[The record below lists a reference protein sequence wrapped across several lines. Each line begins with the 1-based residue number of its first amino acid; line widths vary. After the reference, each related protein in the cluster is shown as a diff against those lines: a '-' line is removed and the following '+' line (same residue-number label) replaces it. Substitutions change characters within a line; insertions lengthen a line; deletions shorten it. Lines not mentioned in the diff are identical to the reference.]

1 MFKVLFITFSGIAL
15 GYLLRRQGWVEWLY
29 KGISY
34 TIWLLL
40 FFFGL
45 QVGANEQVV
54 ANLDTLGLK
63 ALAISL
69 SGVLG
74 SCCFAWIVYRFVF
87 SKGGLPIASAEGENA
102 ESVAQA
108 EEKAEAQTQAEAQE
122 QEKTEAEEKAE
133 AQTQTEAPE
142 QAPAPAQEKAETQ
155 TQAEA
160 PAQDAPHSRGK
171 FAQFMGGFIVVAFF
185 ALGCVCGWL
194 GFLPDALTDGDFSMY
209 VLYLLMI
216 QVGISIGS
224 DKRLKEILAGI
235 RPKLLLLPLG
245 TIVGTLLFVSA
256 VSLALKGI
264 GMADCMAVGAGF
276 GYYSLS
282 SVLITQI
289 KEPSIGVVAAAQ
301 MGTIALMA
309 NIMREVM
316 TLLFAPVICKVFGR
330 LAPISAG
337 GATSMDS
344 TLPVIVSAC
353 GKEMAFISIFHG
365 VLVDFSVPFLVSF
378 FASL

>member
-108 EEKAEAQTQAEAQE
+108 ETQAEAQ
-122 QEKTEAEEKAE
+122 AEE
-133 AQTQTEAPE
+133 
-142 QAPAPAQEKAETQ
+142 
-155 TQAEA
+155 QAEA
-160 PAQDAPHSRGK
+160 PAPAPAHVQAQDAPHPQGK
-171 FAQFMGGFIVVAFF
+171 FFQFMGGFIVVAFF

-264 GMADCMAVGAGF
+264 GRADCMAVGAGF

-289 KEPSIGVVAAAQ
+289 KEPAIGVVAAAQ

-316 TLLFAPVICKVFGR
+316 TLLFAPVICRVFGR

>member
-1 MFKVLFITFSGIAL
+1 MFKVLFITFSGIGV
-15 GYLLRRQGWVEWLY
+15 GYLLRRREWVEWLY
-29 KGISY
+29 KGIAY

-74 SCCFAWIVYRFVF
+74 SCCFAWIVYRVVF
-87 SKGGLPIASAEGENA
+87 RNGGLPPIGKKDDAVEGDG
-102 ESVAQA
+102 VA
-108 EEKAEAQTQAEAQE
+108 
-122 QEKTEAEEKAE
+122 
-133 AQTQTEAPE
+133 
-142 QAPAPAQEKAETQ
+142 
-155 TQAEA
+155 
-160 PAQDAPHSRGK
+160 GK
-171 FAQFMGGFIVVAFF
+171 FSQFMGGFIVVAFF
-185 ALGCVCGWL
+185 AVGCLCGWL
-194 GFLPDALTDGDFSMY
+194 DFFPTSLTDGMFSMY

-224 DKRLKEILAGI
+224 DRRLKEILASI

-245 TIVGTLLFVSA
+245 TIVGTLLFV
-256 VSLALKGI
+256 ALLSVFME
-264 GMADCMAVGAGF
+264 GMNLEDCMAVGAGF

-289 KEPSIGVVAAAQ
+289 KEPSAGLVVATQ

-316 TLLFAPVICKVFGR
+316 TLLFAPVIYRVFGG
-330 LAPISAG
+330 LAPISVG

-344 TLPVIVSAC
+344 TLPVITAVC

-365 VLVDFSVPFLVSF
+365 VLVDFSVPFLVTF

>member
-40 FFFGL
+40 FFFDL

-87 SKGGLPIASAEGENA
+87 SKGGLPIASAEGETA

-108 EEKAEAQTQAEAQE
+108 EEKAEAQTQAEE
-122 QEKTEAEEKAE
+122 QAEEKAE
-133 AQTQTEAPE
+133 AQA
-142 QAPAPAQEKAETQ
+142 QAHVQ
-155 TQAEA
+155 
-160 PAQDAPHSRGK
+160 AQDAPHPQGK
-171 FAQFMGGFIVVAFF
+171 FSQFMGGFIVVAFF

-194 GFLPDALTDGDFSMY
+194 EFLPDALTDGNFSMY

-245 TIVGTLLFVSA
+245 TIVGTLLFVS
-256 VSLALKGI
+256 VVGEVLNGI
-264 GMADCMAVGAGF
+264 EMADCMAVGAGF

-316 TLLFAPVICKVFGR
+316 TLLFAPVICRVFGR

>member
-108 EEKAEAQTQAEAQE
+108 EEKAEAQ
-122 QEKTEAEEKAE
+122 
-133 AQTQTEAPE
+133 
-142 QAPAPAQEKAETQ
+142 APAHVQ
-155 TQAEA
+155 
-160 PAQDAPHSRGK
+160 AQDAPHSRGM
-171 FAQFMGGFIVVAFF
+171 FFQFMGGFIVVAFF

-289 KEPSIGVVAAAQ
+289 KEPAIGVVAAAQ

-316 TLLFAPVICKVFGR
+316 TLLFAPVICRVFGR

>member
-74 SCCFAWIVYRFVF
+74 SCCFAWMVYRFVF

-108 EEKAEAQTQAEAQE
+108 EEQAEAQ
-122 QEKTEAEEKAE
+122 
-133 AQTQTEAPE
+133 AQE
-142 QAPAPAQEKAETQ
+142 QAPAHVQ
-155 TQAEA
+155 
-160 PAQDAPHSRGK
+160 AQDAPHSRGK

-316 TLLFAPVICKVFGR
+316 TLLFAPVICRVFGR

>member
-87 SKGGLPIASAEGENA
+87 SKGGLPIASAEGETA
-102 ESVAQA
+102 ESVAQAEEKA
-108 EEKAEAQTQAEAQE
+108 EEKAEAQTQAEAQ
-122 QEKTEAEEKAE
+122 AEEKA
-133 AQTQTEAPE
+133 QE
-142 QAPAPAQEKAETQ
+142 QAPAPAPAHV
-155 TQAEA
+155 
-160 PAQDAPHSRGK
+160 PAQDAPHPQGK
-171 FAQFMGGFIVVAFF
+171 FSQFMGGFIVVAFF

-264 GMADCMAVGAGF
+264 GRADCMAVGAGF

-289 KEPSIGVVAAAQ
+289 KEPAIGVVAAAQ

-316 TLLFAPVICKVFGR
+316 TMLFAPVICRVFGR

>member
-108 EEKAEAQTQAEAQE
+108 DEKAEEKAQAQAQ
-122 QEKTEAEEKAE
+122 EKAE
-133 AQTQTEAPE
+133 AQTQT
-142 QAPAPAQEKAETQ
+142 Q

-160 PAQDAPHSRGK
+160 QAQKQAQTQAQEQTQAPAYVQAQDAPHSRGK

-264 GMADCMAVGAGF
+264 GIADCMAVGAGF

-289 KEPSIGVVAAAQ
+289 KEPAIGVVAAAQ

-316 TLLFAPVICKVFGR
+316 TLLFAPVICRVFGR

>member
-108 EEKAEAQTQAEAQE
+108 EEKAEAQTQAEAQAQAQE
-122 QEKTEAEEKAE
+122 QE
-133 AQTQTEAPE
+133 
-142 QAPAPAQEKAETQ
+142 QATAHVQ
-155 TQAEA
+155 
-160 PAQDAPHSRGK
+160 AQDAPHPQGK
-171 FAQFMGGFIVVAFF
+171 FSQFMGGFIVVAFF

-264 GMADCMAVGAGF
+264 GRADCMAVGAGF

-316 TLLFAPVICKVFGR
+316 TLLFAPVICRVFGR

>member
-1 MFKVLFITFSGIAL
+1 MSGKIIVMFKVLFITFSGIAL

-74 SCCFAWIVYRFVF
+74 SCCFAWIVYRFAF

-108 EEKAEAQTQAEAQE
+108 EEKAEAQTQAEAQ
-122 QEKTEAEEKAE
+122 
-133 AQTQTEAPE
+133 AQ
-142 QAPAPAQEKAETQ
+142 
-155 TQAEA
+155 
-160 PAQDAPHSRGK
+160 AQDVPHPQGK
-171 FAQFMGGFIVVAFF
+171 FAQFAGGFIVVAFF
-185 ALGCVCGWL
+185 AVGCVCGWMH
-194 GFLPDALTDGDFSMY
+194 FLPDTFTDGDFSMY

-224 DKRLKEILAGI
+224 DRRLKEILAGI
-235 RPKLLLLPLG
+235 RPKLLLLPFG
-245 TIVGTLLFVSA
+245 TIVGTLLFVPVA
-256 VSLALKGI
+256 GLVLKGI
-264 GMADCMAVGAGF
+264 EMADCMAVGAGF

-289 KEPSIGVVAAAQ
+289 KEPAVGVVAAAQ

-316 TLLFAPVICKVFGR
+316 TLLFAPLICKVFGR
-330 LAPISAG
+330 LAPISSG

-365 VLVDFSVPFLVSF
+365 VLVDFSVPFLVTF

>member
-102 ESVAQA
+102 ESVAQ
-108 EEKAEAQTQAEAQE
+108 EQAQE
-122 QEKTEAEEKAE
+122 
-133 AQTQTEAPE
+133 QTEAP
-142 QAPAPAQEKAETQ
+142 AHV
-155 TQAEA
+155 

-194 GFLPDALTDGDFSMY
+194 GFLPDALTDGFFSMY

-245 TIVGTLLFVSA
+245 TIVGTLLFVS
-256 VSLALKGI
+256 VVGVVLNGI
-264 GMADCMAVGAGF
+264 EMADCMAVGAGF

-289 KEPSIGVVAAAQ
+289 KEPAIGVVAAAQ

-316 TLLFAPVICKVFGR
+316 TLLFAPVICRVFGR

-344 TLPVIVSAC
+344 TLPVIVSAS
-353 GKEMAFISIFHG
+353 GKEIAFISIFHG
-365 VLVDFSVPFLVSF
+365 VLVDFSVPFLVTF

>member
-1 MFKVLFITFSGIAL
+1 MFKVLFITLSGIAL

-108 EEKAEAQTQAEAQE
+108 QEKAEAQ
-122 QEKTEAEEKAE
+122 
-133 AQTQTEAPE
+133 E
-142 QAPAPAQEKAETQ
+142 QAPAPAHVQ
-155 TQAEA
+155 A
-160 PAQDAPHSRGK
+160 PAAPHPQGK
-171 FAQFMGGFIVVAFF
+171 FFQFMGGFIVVAFF

-245 TIVGTLLFVSA
+245 TIVGTLLFVS
-256 VSLALKGI
+256 VVGVVLNGI
-264 GMADCMAVGAGF
+264 EMADCMAVGAGF
-276 GYYSLS
+276 GY
-282 SVLITQI
+282 
-289 KEPSIGVVAAAQ
+289 
-301 MGTIALMA
+301 
-309 NIMREVM
+309 
-316 TLLFAPVICKVFGR
+316 
-330 LAPISAG
+330 
-337 GATSMDS
+337 
-344 TLPVIVSAC
+344 
-353 GKEMAFISIFHG
+353 
-365 VLVDFSVPFLVSF
+365 
-378 FASL
+378 

>member
-1 MFKVLFITFSGIAL
+1 MFKVLFITFSGIAM
-15 GYLLRRQGWVEWLY
+15 GYLLRRQWWVEWLY

-74 SCCFAWIVYRFVF
+74 SCCFAWMVYRYAF

-108 EEKAEAQTQAEAQE
+108 EEKAEAQTQAQAQ
-122 QEKTEAEEKAE
+122 
-133 AQTQTEAPE
+133 E
-142 QAPAPAQEKAETQ
+142 QAPAPVHVQAQA
-155 TQAEA
+155 
-160 PAQDAPHSRGK
+160 APHPQGK
-171 FAQFMGGFIVVAFF
+171 FAQFAGGFIIVAFF
-185 ALGCVCGWL
+185 AAGCVCGWF
-194 GFLPDALTDGDFSMY
+194 GIMPQMLTNGDLSMY

-245 TIVGTLLFVSA
+245 TIVGTLLFVPVA
-256 VSLALKGI
+256 GLVLKGI
-264 GMADCMAVGAGF
+264 EMEDCMAVGAGF

-289 KEPSIGVVAAAQ
+289 KEASIGVVAAAQ
-301 MGTIALMA
+301 LGTIALMA

-316 TLLFAPVICKVFGR
+316 TLLFAPVICRVFGI
-330 LAPISAG
+330 LAPISTG

-344 TLPVIVSAC
+344 TLPVIVSVC
-353 GKEMAFISIFHG
+353 GKELAFISIFHG
-365 VLVDFSVPFLVSF
+365 VVVDFSVPFLVTF

>member
-108 EEKAEAQTQAEAQE
+108 EEKAEAQTQAEAPAPAQAEAQAEAQVEE
-122 QEKTEAEEKAE
+122 QAEEQAE
-133 AQTQTEAPE
+133 AQTQA
-142 QAPAPAQEKAETQ
+142 QAPAPTP
-155 TQAEA
+155 A
-160 PAQDAPHSRGK
+160 PAQDTPHPQGK
-171 FAQFMGGFIVVAFF
+171 FSQFIGGFIVVAFF

-245 TIVGTLLFVSA
+245 TIVGTLLFVS
-256 VSLALKGI
+256 VVGVVLNGI
-264 GMADCMAVGAGF
+264 EMADCMAVGAGF

-289 KEPSIGVVAAAQ
+289 KESAIGVVAAAQ

-316 TLLFAPVICKVFGR
+316 TLLFAPVICRVFGR

>member
-108 EEKAEAQTQAEAQE
+108 EEKAEAQTQAEAQ
-122 QEKTEAEEKAE
+122 A
-133 AQTQTEAPE
+133 
-142 QAPAPAQEKAETQ
+142 QAPAHV
-155 TQAEA
+155 QA
-160 PAQDAPHSRGK
+160 PDAPHSRGM
-171 FAQFMGGFIVVAFF
+171 FFQFMGGFIVVAFF
-185 ALGCVCGWL
+185 ALGGVCGWL

-316 TLLFAPVICKVFGR
+316 TLLFAPVICRVFGR

-353 GKEMAFISIFHG
+353 GKEMTFISIFHG